1 MSSIRPATHAG
12 SWYSSSPTLITTLQQ
27 LLSKGQVVSGTKH
40 LISPHA
46 GYKYCGDTMA
56 LGYSKLDFANV
67 KRCIIMG
74 PSHHFYFKNKM
85 QVTSFD
91 EISTPFGSF
100 RVDADLRNE
109 LLGSGNVTPMSR
121 EVDMDEHSLEMQFPM
136 LWAAAKL
143 RGADPTEIKILP
155 LLVSHNST
163 KVDFELGKLL
173 QKYVNDPET
182 ILILSSDFCHWGR
195 RFGYMGYVIDSSD
208 IDDSLENDSEIESLT
223 QRSFSHKSSHNVPI
237 HSSIEIL
244 DRYAMNI
251 LTKDSKGKYY
261 DWKRYINVTGNTI
274 CGERP
279 IGVFLCA
286 MALADTPCRFEWAH
300 YSQSSQCFD
309 LEDSSVSYASG
320 YC

>member
-1 MSSIRPATHAG
+1 MSSVRPATHAG
-12 SWYSSSPTLITTLQQ
+12 SWYSSSPALITTLQQ
-27 LLSKGQVVSGTKH
+27 LLSRDEAVPGTKH

-56 LGYSKLDFANV
+56 LGYSKLDFTNV

-74 PSHHFYFKNKM
+74 PSHHIYFKNKI

-91 EISTPFGSF
+91 EVNTPFGDF
-100 RVDADLRNE
+100 KVDGGLRNE
-109 LLGSGNVTPMSR
+109 LLVGGKVVLMSK

-143 RGADPTEIKILP
+143 RGVDPTNIKILP

-173 QKYVNDPET
+173 QKYVDDEET
-182 ILILSSDFCHWGR
+182 LFILSSDFCHWGR
-195 RFGYMGYVIDSSD
+195 RFGYTGYVMESSD
-208 IDDSLENDSEIESLT
+208 IDESLENDSEVEYLT
-223 QRSFSHKSSHNVPI
+223 QRSFNHKSSHNVPI
-237 HSSIEIL
+237 YKSIEIL
-244 DRYAMNI
+244 DQYAMDI
-251 LTKDSKGKYY
+251 LGKNTENKYY
-261 DWKRYINVTGNTI
+261 DWKKYINVTGNTI

-286 MALADTPCRFEWAH
+286 MSLLNKPYQFNWAH
-300 YSQSSQCFD
+300 YSQSSQCVD

-320 YC
+320 YF